1 MNKHP
6 LPIDWIERIFMR
18 LHGRFGNNFTDKFK
32 IGQIDKNGRDIGIE
46 NAKQVWSE
54 ELAGISPD
62 RIKTAL
68 LHQYEYAPS
77 CDQFK
82 AQCKSTT
89 QAHTDFL
96 AIEKKITPEIK
107 AENKE
112 RLHVM
117 MKQLGWDKRINK
129 THIV

>member
-1 MNKHP
+1 MYKQP

-32 IGQIDKNGRDIGIE
+32 IGQLDVNGRDIGIE

-54 ELAGISPD
+54 ELAGISAD

-82 AQCKSTT
+82 AQCKSTA
-89 QAHTDFL
+89 QAHQDFL

-107 AENKE
+107 AENHAK
-112 RLHVM
+112 LQDM
-117 MKQLGWDKRINK
+117 MKQLGWDKRMQYK
-129 THIV
+129 